1 MMKVLSYMKMPFSFH
16 DGWQEL
22 KAKSPS
28 IPLLAWCVVLPMSL
42 LPPVMLYF
50 AGTHY
55 GDAFMAGFADREWR
69 FITTILFLAELLTFF
84 IMGWV
89 IHAVVNGTEQLTIS
103 YQDAYLLAALAP
115 LPLWASAIALWVPS
129 LIFNALV
136 ALAALVVS
144 CCLIYHGLQALC
156 TRKEHDV
163 VAISATYTIM
173 SAGILGWG
181 VLLAVIWAY

>member
-1 MMKVLSYMKMPFSFH
+1 MKVMAYMKMPFSYRE
-16 DGWQEL
+16 GWREL
-22 KAKSPS
+22 QAKSPS

-55 GDAFMAGFADREWR
+55 GDAFMTGFADREWR

-89 IHAVVNGTEQLTIS
+89 IHAVVNGTEQLSIN

-115 LPLWASAIALWVPS
+115 LPLWASSLALGRPS
-129 LIFNALV
+129 WLSAPCSAL
-136 ALAALVVS
+136 LVGRS
-144 CCLIYHGLQALC
+144 GSASASTIGRWRRLSRPPQRRWQPHTQ
-156 TRKEHDV
+156 TR
-163 VAISATYTIM
+163 TR
-173 SAGILGWG
+173 GWHKQ
-181 VLLAVIWAY
+181 

>member
-1 MMKVLSYMKMPFSFH
+1 MKVLSYMKMPFSFH

-89 IHAVVNGTEQLTIS
+89 IHAVVNDTEQLTIS

-115 LPLWASAIALWVPS
+115 LPLWASAIALWVPN
-129 LIFNALV
+129 LLFNALV
-136 ALAALVVS
+136 ALAALVIS

>member
-1 MMKVLSYMKMPFSFH
+1 MKVMAYMKMPFSYH
-16 DGWQEL
+16 EGWQEL

-69 FITTILFLAELLTFF
+69 FVTTILFLAELLTFF

-89 IHAVVNGTEQLTIS
+89 IHAIVNGTEQLSIS

-115 LPLWASAIALWVPS
+115 LPLWASSMALWVPN
-129 LIFNALV
+129 LFFNTLV
-136 ALAALVVS
+136 ALAALVIS
-144 CCLIYHGLQALC
+144 CSLIYHGLQALC

-163 VAISATYTIM
+163 VTISATYTIM

-181 VLLAVIWAY
+181 LLLAVIWAY

>member
-1 MMKVLSYMKMPFSFH
+1 MKVLSYMKMPFSFH

-22 KAKSPS
+22 KAKPPS

-103 YQDAYLLAALAP
+103 YQEAYLLAALAP
-115 LPLWASAIALWVPS
+115 LPLWASAIALWVPN
-129 LIFNALV
+129 LLFNALV

-163 VAISATYTIM
+163 VTISATYTIM

>member
-1 MMKVLSYMKMPFSFH
+1 VKVMAYMKMPFSYRE
-16 DGWQEL
+16 GWREL
-22 KAKSPS
+22 QAKPPS

-55 GDAFMAGFADREWR
+55 GDAFMTGFADREWR

-89 IHAVVNGTEQLTIS
+89 IHAVVNGTEQLSIN

-115 LPLWASAIALWVPS
+115 LPLWASSLALGVPS
-129 LIFNALV
+129 LLFNTLV
-136 ALAALVVS
+136 ALFALGIS
-144 CCLIYHGLQALC
+144 CSLIYHGLQALC

-163 VAISATYTIM
+163 VTISATYTIM

>member
-1 MMKVLSYMKMPFSFH
+1 MKVMAYMKMPFSYH
-16 DGWQEL
+16 EGWQEL

-55 GDAFMAGFADREWR
+55 GDAFMTGFADREWR

-89 IHAVVNGTEQLTIS
+89 IHAIVNGTEQLSIS

-115 LPLWASAIALWVPS
+115 LPLWASSMALWVPN
-129 LIFNALV
+129 LLFNTLV
-136 ALAALVVS
+136 ALAALVIS
-144 CCLIYHGLQALC
+144 CSLIYHGLQALC

-163 VAISATYTIM
+163 VTISATYTIM

-181 VLLAVIWAY
+181 LLLAVIWAY